1 LGEGAA
7 RRIIPGT
14 RRTLVVLLL
23 LYSFLVGIRLLG
35 EGLDLFGKG
44 FAEQLIHTTANPVVG
59 LFVGILITSIVQSSS
74 VTTSLVVGAVGAG
87 TITVS
92 NAVPIVMG
100 ANIGTTVTSLLVSF
114 GCISRR
120 EEFRRAL
127 RCATVHDFF
136 NLLTVALL
144 LPIERLTHAIFGVGY
159 LQYAGSHLAEFF
171 SGASGVRKFHSPI
184 KAACQPAVDL
194 VVGAVKWLTSHLFN
208 ERFADE
214 KLGETFGSPIA
225 ATILVVL
232 SVGLILWA
240 LFSIVRSLRAAS
252 AKRLGVIFDRFVG
265 SGGLVG
271 ILLGLGVTVVIQ
283 SSSMTLSLC
292 VPIAA
297 AGIVTIEQIFAVTL
311 GANLGTTITAILA
324 ALATG
329 QVNGLAIALVH
340 TLFNLNGI
348 LIFFPIRPMRR
359 IPIGLAKWFANVGSR
374 SRWIAVLY
382 LLAMFFLLPLACVL
396 IGRLL

>member
-1 LGEGAA
+1 M
-7 RRIIPGT
+7 PGV
-14 RRTLVVLLL
+14 RRTLIVLLL
-23 LYSFLVGIRLLG
+23 LYLFLVGIRLLG
-35 EGLDLFGKG
+35 AGLDLFGSG
-44 FAEQLIHTTANPVVG
+44 FAKQLIETTSNPVVG
-59 LFVGILITSIVQSSS
+59 LFVGVLVTSIVQSSS
-74 VTTSLVVGAVGAG
+74 VTTSLVVGAVGQG
-87 TITVS
+87 TITIT

-114 GCISRR
+114 GCVSRR

-144 LPIERLTHAIFGVGY
+144 LPIERLTHHIFKVGF
-159 LQYAGSHLAEFF
+159 LEWMGSHLAGFF
-171 SGASGVRKFHSPI
+171 SGAGGVKKFHSPI

-194 VVGAVKWLTSHLFN
+194 VVGAVKWLTSHLFG
-208 ERFADE
+208 ERFANE
-214 KLGETFGSPIA
+214 ALGEHFGSPIA
-225 ATILVVL
+225 ATILVVV

-240 LFSIVRSLRAAS
+240 LFTIVRVLRAVS
-252 AKRLGVIFDRFVG
+252 ARRLGVVFDRFIG
-265 SGGLVG
+265 SGGVVG
-271 ILLGLGVTVVIQ
+271 ILLGLAVTVAVQ

-292 VPIAA
+292 VPMAA

-311 GANLGTTITAILA
+311 GANLGTTVTGILA

-329 QVNGLAIALVH
+329 RVDGLAIALVH
-340 TLFNLNGI
+340 TLFNTTGI

-382 LLAMFFLLPLACVL
+382 LLGMFFLLPLICVL